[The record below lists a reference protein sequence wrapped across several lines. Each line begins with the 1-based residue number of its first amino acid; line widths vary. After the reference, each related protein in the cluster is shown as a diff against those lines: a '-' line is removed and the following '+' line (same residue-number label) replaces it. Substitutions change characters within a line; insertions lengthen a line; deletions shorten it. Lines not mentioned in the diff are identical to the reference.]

1 MTDSKSQLV
10 SARDGITI
18 DDIAKRAH
26 VSKSTVSRVL
36 NSSAVV
42 HDHKRTAVEK
52 AIHELG
58 FKPNIFAQGLAS
70 GRSMTL
76 GILTQNMGGHFYD
89 SIAQG
94 AIEGLA
100 DSGYT
105 PLFVDGGWEHTREV
119 ASIEALLSRKV
130 DGLLVVGGRIDAIKL
145 VKYSNQVPLIVVAR
159 DIHGLERQCISVDN
173 KQIGYLSTKYL
184 LEERHSRIVFIHGK
198 QNHPDARD
206 RFTGYRQALREAGV
220 SQAEELVYHGD
231 FSGNAGLK
239 AVNHLLDQGICFSAI
254 VAANDM
260 VAFGARLALY
270 RRGIRVPEDI
280 SIIGCDDQEEAALMT
295 PPLTTVRQPSH
306 EMGVAAA
313 KALLSLIIKKECE
326 LSALEPAL
334 QIRESVNRFT
344 AS

>member
-1 MTDSKSQLV
+1 
-10 SARDGITI
+10 
-18 DDIAKRAH
+18 
-26 VSKSTVSRVL
+26 
-36 NSSAVV
+36 
-42 HDHKRTAVEK
+42 
-52 AIHELG
+52 
-58 FKPNIFAQGLAS
+58 
-70 GRSMTL
+70 MTL

-130 DGLLVVGGRIDAIKL
+130 DGLLVVGGRIDAITL

-206 RFTGYRQALREAGV
+206 RFTGYLQALREAGV
-220 SQAEELVYHGD
+220 SQTEELVYHGD
-231 FSGNAGLK
+231 FSGNAGQK

-280 SIIGCDDQEEAALMT
+280 SIICLLYT
-295 PPLTTVRQPSH
+295 SPS
-306 EMGVAAA
+306 
-313 KALLSLIIKKECE
+313 
-326 LSALEPAL
+326 P
-334 QIRESVNRFT
+334 RD
-344 AS
+344 

>member
-42 HDHKRTAVEK
+42 HDHKRAAVEK
-52 AIHELG
+52 AIRELG

-130 DGLLVVGGRIDAIKL
+130 DGLLVVGGRIDAITL
-145 VKYSNQVPLIVVAR
+145 VKYSNQVPLIVVER

-206 RFTGYRQALREAGV
+206 RFTGYLQALREAGV

-254 VAANDM
+254 VAENDM

-270 RRGIRVPEDI
+270 RHGIRVPEDI

-326 LSALEPAL
+326 LPALEPTL

>member
-1 MTDSKSQLV
+1 MTDSKLQSV
-10 SARDGITI
+10 ASRDDITI
-18 DDIAKRAH
+18 DDIAKRAR

-36 NSSAVV
+36 NRSAVV
-42 HDHKRTAVEK
+42 HDHKRAAVEK
-52 AIHELG
+52 AINELG
-58 FKPNIFAQGLAS
+58 YKPNIFAQGLVS

-105 PLFVDGGWEHTREV
+105 PLFVDGGWQHTREV

-130 DGLLVVGGRIDAIKL
+130 DGLLVVGGRIDASTL
-145 VKYSNQVPLIVVAR
+145 VKYKNQVPLIVIAR
-159 DIHGLERQCISVDN
+159 DIQGLEGRCLAVDN

-184 LEERHSRIVFIHGK
+184 LEEQHSRIAFIHGK
-198 QNHPDARD
+198 ENHPDAQD
-206 RFTGYRQALREAGV
+206 RFTGYLQALREAGI
-220 SQAEELVYHGD
+220 SQSEELVYHGD
-231 FSGNAGLK
+231 FSGHAGLK

-260 VAFGARLALY
+260 VAFGSRLALY

-280 SIIGCDDQEEAALMT
+280 SIIGCDDQEEAALML
-295 PPLTTVRQPSH
+295 PPLTTVRQPSY

-313 KALLSLIIKKECE
+313 KALLSLITKKECE
-326 LSALEPAL
+326 LPKLEPAL

-344 AS
+344 KS

>member
-42 HDHKRTAVEK
+42 HDHKRAAVEK
-52 AIHELG
+52 AIRELG

-130 DGLLVVGGRIDAIKL
+130 DGLLVVGGRIDAITL

-270 RRGIRVPEDI
+270 RHGIRVPEDI

-326 LSALEPAL
+326 LSTLEPAL